1 MTKSESKLVVG
12 PDGNIVKYDDIL
24 PTTRTVIAITNLSID
39 IQAFFK
45 YMPITDYTPVE
56 KRRGRKRRVQPPI
69 HMEILKSGSIVSM
82 QYGDIIKGV
91 SLKKKKY
98 KKVQTQKKADD
109 YFRHSVSCVMMLD
122 GNKQINIKVPT
133 NGKLQMTGC
142 KIDEHA
148 VEAVT
153 NLYKT
158 MVEVEKWTNTKLFSK
173 TDAEEELKV
182 IYKVVM
188 QNKDFKIGFRINRQN
203 LDYFINTKTNF
214 YSIFEASTFTGNQIK
229 IEINQLKN
237 KTLLQMKYNYKT
249 DTTIK
254 EQIPYEEY
262 YKLLDEKDREKERE
276 LEQEKKYLTFFV
288 FSTGSVVMS
297 ERETNMKDL
306 FYEVVSILIKNRHE
320 FEDLSYDRKL
330 TKLKKKRTK
339 IEVIPEDDCID
350 IEV

>member
-1 MTKSESKLVVG
+1 
-12 PDGNIVKYDDIL
+12 
-24 PTTRTVIAITNLSID
+24 
-39 IQAFFK
+39 
-45 YMPITDYTPVE
+45 
-56 KRRGRKRRVQPPI
+56 
-69 HMEILKSGSIVSM
+69 MEVLKSGSIVSM

-91 SLKKKKY
+91 CLKKKKY
-98 KKVQTQKKADD
+98 KKVPTQKKADD

-148 VEAVT
+148 IEAVT
-153 NLYKT
+153 HLYKT
-158 MVEVEKWTNTKLFSK
+158 MVEVEKWTNTKLFAK
-173 TDAEEELKV
+173 TGEEEDLKV

-229 IEINQLKN
+229 IEINQIKN
-237 KTLLQMKYNYKT
+237 KTLLQMKYNYNT
-249 DTTIK
+249 NTTIK

-262 YKLLDEKDREKERE
+262 YKLLDEKDRDKERE

-320 FEDLSYDRKL
+320 FEDQSYDRKL

-339 IEVIPEDDCID
+339 IEVIPDQYTE